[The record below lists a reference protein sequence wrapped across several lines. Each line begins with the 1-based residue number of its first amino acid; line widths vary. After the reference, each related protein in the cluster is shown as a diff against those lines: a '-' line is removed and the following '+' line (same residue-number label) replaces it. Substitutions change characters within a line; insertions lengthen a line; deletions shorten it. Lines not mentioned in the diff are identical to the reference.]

1 MGRGF
6 LLALLAMAP
15 LAQAQDAPAALD
27 LFVKRDKGHCIACHQ
42 LPVGSGPESR
52 NDVGPPLAGA
62 RMRELGRE
70 ALRDLLDDP
79 TRRNPQS
86 VMPPY
91 GRHRLLDASEIERLA
106 EFLHALP

>member
-1 MGRGF
+1 MRRGF
-6 LLALLAMAP
+6 LLVLLATSP
-15 LAQAQDAPAALD
+15 LAHAQDAPALD
-27 LFVKRDKGHCIACHQ
+27 LFVKRDKGYCIACHQ
-42 LPVGSGPESR
+42 LPAGSGPETR

-91 GRHRLLDASEIERLA
+91 GRHRLLDAREIGQLV

>member
-6 LLALLAMAP
+6 LLALLAAAP

-42 LPVGSGPESR
+42 LPAGSGPESR

-91 GRHRLLDASEIERLA
+91 GRHRLLDTSEIERLA

>member
-1 MGRGF
+1 MARGF
-6 LLALLAMAP
+6 LLVLLAASP
-15 LAQAQDAPAALD
+15 LAHPQDAPAALD

-42 LPVGSGPESR
+42 IPAGSGAETR

-70 ALRDLLDDP
+70 ALRDVLDDP
-79 TRRNPQS
+79 TRRNPES

-91 GRHRLLDASEIERLA
+91 GRHRLLDPREIEQLVN
-106 EFLHALP
+106 FLHALP